1 MLRKKSGVFLKQTQK
16 NTNRREQK
24 LKHLKGLHDQVKK
37 YDEREK
43 EIKREVIDPITSN
56 QSLSGEERHIP
67 VKTIKFLMVLIFNM
81 IVMVMH
87 ISNYFQQKN
96 VSRK

>member
-1 MLRKKSGVFLKQTQK
+1 MLRKKSGVSLKQIQK
-16 NTNRREQK
+16 NTNRREYK
-24 LKHLKGLHDQVKK
+24 LKHLKRLHDQVKK

-56 QSLSGEERHIP
+56 QSLLVEERHIP

-87 ISNYFQQKN
+87 ISNYFQ
-96 VSRK
+96 